1 MKRTA
6 DVYDAVERWVAF
18 PTSDLERLAHHPDP
32 ELSVM
37 LGDVR
42 DELIDEIRRRKG
54 IPQDTNVFDGTPSP
68 GGT

>member
-6 DVYDAVERWVAF
+6 DVYDAVERWAAF
-18 PTSDLERLAHHPDP
+18 PTTDLERLAHHPDP
-32 ELSVM
+32 ELCAM

-54 IPQDTNVFDGTPSP
+54 IRQDANVFDGAPSL
-68 GGT
+68 GGA